1 MAKFKVL
8 ELNQRYMAYLGIHSH
23 NLNNPINE
31 FARSFAAYYFVFSIV
46 LYGIIGSSVFIWKHW
61 PKMEI
66 VSEPIFITVAGS
78 QLVGM
83 FVCFGLKMK
92 MVKSLHLNL
101 QDLVDKGRLK
111 IEIDFHITL
120 SSYTHVN

>member
-8 ELNQRYMAYLGIHSH
+8 ELNQRCMAYLGIHSH
-23 NLNNPINE
+23 NLNDPTNE

-46 LYGIIGSSVFIWKHW
+46 VYGIIGSSVFIYKHW

-66 VSEPIFITVAGS
+66 VSEPIFITVAAI

-83 FVCFGLKMK
+83 FVCFGLEMK
-92 MVKSLHLNL
+92 LVKSLHLKL
-101 QDLVDKGRLK
+101 QDLVDKGATRST
-111 IEIDFHITL
+111 FHWPYIR
-120 SSYTHVN
+120 YE